1 MEDREEISGG
11 GVRVGRLLGREN
23 FLMRLSKKKNP
34 EKFFRNQE
42 KIVALKNR
50 CAYYAFQ

>member
-1 MEDREEISGG
+1 MEDREEFRAAMSG
-11 GVRVGRLLGREN
+11 VGRLLGREN
-23 FLMRLSKKKNP
+23 FLVRLSKKKNP
-34 EKFFRNQE
+34 ENFFRNQE